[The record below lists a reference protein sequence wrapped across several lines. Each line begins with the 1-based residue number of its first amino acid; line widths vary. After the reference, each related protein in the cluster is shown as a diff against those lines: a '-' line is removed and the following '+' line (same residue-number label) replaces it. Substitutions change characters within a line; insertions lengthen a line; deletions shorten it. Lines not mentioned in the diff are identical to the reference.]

1 MVDFTYSD
9 LIGQRGTLTTAIAE
23 QNEIASGLREKI
35 SRLEKAISSMGN
47 YITNIEDVKGKFDEL
62 TIDENRWKGT
72 EKNKFDEQFQSL
84 KDNTDKYLETTRDG
98 KTTMEEEL
106 ERLEAELARVE
117 ATIARFET
125 SLSNV
130 NAQISARNGG

>member
-47 YITNIEDVKGKFDEL
+47 YITHIEDVKSKFDEL

-72 EKNKFDEQFQSL
+72 
-84 KDNTDKYLETTRDG
+84 
-98 KTTMEEEL
+98 
-106 ERLEAELARVE
+106 
-117 ATIARFET
+117 
-125 SLSNV
+125 
-130 NAQISARNGG
+130 